1 MLKEKNI
8 EREKKTFWK
17 FLIAK
22 MRNSTENI
30 EDKIEETA
38 QEVQQKWW
46 KAGEK
51 NKKFRTLFQEIQHQI
66 MREQGKKGERNYQ

>member
-38 QEVQQKWW
+38 QEVQQKLW